1 MKKKAIKLKTIKILE
16 KTMEMHKAFF
26 LTYMKMDVITQ
37 EICKNNDIALIVDEN
52 GILWLHEKHI
62 EEKLDHKCLRAIT
75 RKYPSEYRNN
85 GKN

>member
-1 MKKKAIKLKTIKILE
+1 
-16 KTMEMHKAFF
+16 
-26 LTYMKMDVITQ
+26 MDVITQ

-62 EEKLDHKCLRAIT
+62 EEKLDHKCLWAIT